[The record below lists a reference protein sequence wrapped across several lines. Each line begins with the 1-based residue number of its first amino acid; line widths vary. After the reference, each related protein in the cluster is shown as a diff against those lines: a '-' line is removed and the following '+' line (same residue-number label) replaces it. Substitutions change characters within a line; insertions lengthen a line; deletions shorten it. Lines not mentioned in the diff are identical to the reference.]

1 MRIALLATLAL
12 AASGSALAASIETRA
27 GAIVLPSQPP
37 SSVAVKPC
45 ESCTLVLVRT
55 SDKAQYYINRQ
66 VVTLDELK
74 RRLAGRPD
82 AFVTLLYDGETRE
95 LRELFASIY

>member
-1 MRIALLATLAL
+1 MRIALCAALAL
-12 AASGSALAASIETRA
+12 AASGSVLSASIETRA

-37 SSVAVKPC
+37 SSIAVTPC
-45 ESCTLVLVRT
+45 QGCKLMLVRT
-55 SDKAQYYINRQ
+55 SDQSKYYINRQ
-66 VVTLDELK
+66 VVSLDELK

-82 AFVTLLYDGETRE
+82 AFVTLLYDGKTGE